1 MPNAKHDDE
10 VIRAAMHLEFVAN
23 TPGPNLDGSSF
34 EEILTDMILY
44 DMGCGKVDDYVLKE
58 RRELLDQER
67 RERIKRAW
75 KKLRHAISVSQSHLS
90 EHDDVVELQ
99 VVAIKTHDTLSG
111 RDVVKVGLHNPAA
124 HPRRDGHML
133 ILDNDNIFDPI
144 ELKPGD
150 VLQVRKK

>member
-99 VVAIKTHDTLSG
+99 VVAIKTHDTFLLSG
-111 RDVVKVGLHNPAA
+111 RDVVKTGLRNPI
-124 HPRRDGHML
+124 GHML